1 MSDSLVA
8 ARATRALNQ
17 AVSMKWFDAAPRVQH
32 WSLTITSAYHAY
44 IAGNPTTLVEFPE
57 DATTRDGLSYDT
69 AENVLDAFNDWLGRD
84 IVWEAL
90 DWAQDENR
98 DGE

>member
-1 MSDSLVA
+1 MTDTLTA
-8 ARATRALNQ
+8 ERAPRALNQ
-17 AVSMKWFDAAPRVQH
+17 AVSVKWFNAAPRVRH
-32 WSLTITSAYHAY
+32 WSETITVAYHAY
-44 IAGNPTTLVEFPE
+44 LAGNSHIKVELPE
-57 DATTRDGLSYDT
+57 GATTPNGKTYDS
-69 AENVLDAFNDWLGRD
+69 AINILDAFNDWLGRN